1 MAAEIFE
8 KMVRSLG
15 GPGDI
20 LKNPLIHL
28 APPPII
34 QAIPANKS
42 GYISGMDVREIGLSL
57 VALKAGRVKSSD
69 TIDHSIGLSDVVQIG
84 QYVSVGDPLAIAQ
97 VRNLNNIDFLK
108 NELSQAINITDEM
121 PLHVSESDIENGLI
135 YDILTPNPS

>member
-1 MAAEIFE
+1 
-8 KMVRSLG
+8 
-15 GPGDI
+15 
-20 LKNPLIHL
+20 
-28 APPPII
+28 
-34 QAIPANKS
+34 
-42 GYISGMDVREIGLSL
+42 MDVREIGLSL

-97 VRNLNNIDFLK
+97 VRNLNDIDFLK

-121 PLHVSESDIENGLI
+121 PLHVPESDIENGLI